1 MYCITQDKTLKEF
14 DEVFGEIIGV
24 GQCDSQVYASIERS
38 GKVTIFN
45 VTENKEVADINVTV
59 TAPAA
64 KMVNSTEKDHMTV
77 VIDSAAYK
85 VGIKNGNVEQIL
97 KGNDISGLADDANV
111 DRMIEVQ
118 GTTDLY
124 ALVTLGKTVDGKRH
138 YELMRITKG
147 DGDTVSGDQQDE
159 REEIRIAV
167 TEKTPILTELIYQF
181 NQENKEFRMTVEV
194 YDSEDGK
201 NHILTDLSTGKVPD
215 IIATDLIELDVLV
228 QKQIVCDL
236 NEMLEADET
245 LSKDSFVGKSLE
257 IFERDGKIYA
267 LPSRLGVSGLSGKQ
281 SMLKDLDGKTLEEF
295 RRFASEKA
303 NACAGVSKENML
315 RCIMELNLSAFLDEG
330 MKECNFD
337 NADFCNILNYVNM
350 YQNQEMVI
358 TSLSDF
364 EEKVKMQ
371 EVIMYP
377 VLLTDPLSYQFYEAL
392 WGKDI
397 CFIGYPSTD
406 GNGIQLCSLG
416 ESYMITRNSAHKKE
430 AWELL
435 KSIVMDHSLMDSGM
449 PAYKELFEECLEN
462 AAEKKMEDDGT
473 GNLIE
478 VPKYTYYFDDVE
490 LELNALSE
498 DEEKGLRGLLEKA
511 TPVKQSSKVISD
523 IILEE
528 TKAFFDGTTSAE
540 NVAKIIQNR
549 AQNYLNEQ

>member
-1 MYCITQDKTLKEF
+1 M
-14 DEVFGEIIGV
+14 
-24 GQCDSQVYASIERS
+24 
-38 GKVTIFN
+38 
-45 VTENKEVADINVTV
+45 
-59 TAPAA
+59 
-64 KMVNSTEKDHMTV
+64 
-77 VIDSAAYK
+77 
-85 VGIKNGNVEQIL
+85 
-97 KGNDISGLADDANV
+97 
-111 DRMIEVQ
+111 
-118 GTTDLY
+118 
-124 ALVTLGKTVDGKRH
+124 
-138 YELMRITKG
+138 
-147 DGDTVSGDQQDE
+147 
-159 REEIRIAV
+159 
-167 TEKTPILTELIYQF
+167 
-181 NQENKEFRMTVEV
+181 
-194 YDSEDGK
+194 
-201 NHILTDLSTGKVPD
+201 
-215 IIATDLIELDVLV
+215 
-228 QKQIVCDL
+228 CDL

-295 RRFASEKA
+295 RRFASENT

-377 VLLTDPLSYQFYEAL
+377 VLLTDPVSYQFYEAL

-416 ESYMITRNSAHKKE
+416 ESYMITRNSAHKK
-430 AWELL
+430 
-435 KSIVMDHSLMDSGM
+435 
-449 PAYKELFEECLEN
+449 ECLEN